1 MMKRFIAQAVVCV
14 IVCVFLGTVL
24 IPNSIV
30 NGNTSEKLAE
40 ADHSASQMS
49 DRNSVICGYVIDN
62 VTGDPLADVE
72 VGLSWED
79 FEGNNG
85 WDSTI
90 TNVTGFYFFNTNP
103 VEFELH
109 FYPENYFNEYT
120 STFTVW
126 DNQIFW
132 FNISLIPIPEQTAHV
147 QGYITDNISGE
158 PIEGATVSLNWYDWE
173 SHHWNNYTSSNVSG
187 YYYLGSIPGSTS
199 IYVHRDD
206 YFQYSSDFFFT
217 QNNSLIWFNISLIP
231 YPVATAV
238 VCGYITDAELGDP
251 IPDAQVYV
259 HCVTEYGTYSNYT
272 DTNEIGFYTLGTIP
286 GNVDI
291 YCYRS
296 DYDSSSSND
305 NEVNENDTLWLN
317 FTLTYQPDEN
327 SEVKGYVIDSQTH
340 AAVRNAFIRYHWK
353 DDVGHFYS
361 KSTFTDQKGYYLITV
376 PRGQVQFFITGNGY
390 SNQQTSWFFIDDY
403 LNSWLNVTLEPEI
416 SLVFDKPQPGI
427 YINNVL
433 RFPFLSKILSRF
445 FPNSIPLIIGSL
457 EITVNITK
465 VTLGCNRVDFYIDG
479 VYLRTDTEQPFTHTW
494 NEKGFSKHAIQVIAY
509 DNAGPCRIETIM
521 VRKLL

>member
-1 MMKRFIAQAVVCV
+1 M
-14 IVCVFLGTVL
+14 
-24 IPNSIV
+24 
-30 NGNTSEKLAE
+30 
-40 ADHSASQMS
+40 
-49 DRNSVICGYVIDN
+49 
-62 VTGDPLADVE
+62 
-72 VGLSWED
+72 
-79 FEGNNG
+79 
-85 WDSTI
+85 
-90 TNVTGFYFFNTNP
+90 
-103 VEFELH
+103 
-109 FYPENYFNEYT
+109 
-120 STFTVW
+120 
-126 DNQIFW
+126 
-132 FNISLIPIPEQTAHV
+132 
-147 QGYITDNISGE
+147 
-158 PIEGATVSLNWYDWE
+158 
-173 SHHWNNYTSSNVSG
+173 
-187 YYYLGSIPGSTS
+187 
-199 IYVHRDD
+199 HRDD

-259 HCVTEYGTYSNYT
+259 HCVTEYGAYSNYT